1 MSHRALVESRL
12 TQAMAQRS
20 MNQMEAIRHVTQTAL
35 AEVSHVHRHAI
46 QAAERTLN
54 EAERTQRL
62 NGKPLDD
69 PVFQGLTVGYLDE
82 ITSIT
87 ERAGTDMLR
96 IIDRALR

>member
-12 TQAMAQRS
+12 PQVMAQRS

-35 AEVSHVHRHAI
+35 AEVSYVHRYAI
-46 QAAERTLN
+46 RAAEKTLN

-62 NGKPLDD
+62 SSKPLDD
-69 PVFQGLTVGYLDE
+69 PVFQGLTGGYLDE
-82 ITSIT
+82 ITRIT
-87 ERAGTDMLR
+87 EQAGTDMLR